1 MKRIRQMISI
11 MLISAIAFS
20 MTACA
25 GSNSDNV
32 ETEGKETGAWTI
44 SDQSNEAKLPDE
56 VEKAFRKATESFTGS
71 TLIPVAYI
79 GSQVVAGMN
88 YMILCRSVT
97 AAQEPETS
105 YKIAVIYADL
115 EGNAELTSLSDFDF
129 VKFTVGEG
137 MKNSET
143 LSGGW
148 FAASD
153 ASGSEIPE
161 DVRNAYEKA
170 AEAVCWE
177 WAEVDLLAY
186 LGSQVVAGTNYAIL
200 CHGKLTED
208 ESTDHIF
215 IITVYEDPEGNVEVS
230 NVHTLDISELL

>member
-79 GSQVVAGMN
+79 GSQVVSGKN
-88 YMILCRSVT
+88 HYILCKMTPSVKELNGS
-97 AAQEPETS
+97 AS
-105 YKIAVIYADL
+105 YV
-115 EGNAELTSLSDFDF
+115 F
-129 VKFTVGEG
+129 
-137 MKNSET
+137 
-143 LSGGW
+143 
-148 FAASD
+148 
-153 ASGSEIPE
+153 
-161 DVRNAYEKA
+161 
-170 AEAVCWE
+170 
-177 WAEVDLLAY
+177 
-186 LGSQVVAGTNYAIL
+186 
-200 CHGKLTED
+200 
-208 ESTDHIF
+208 
-215 IITVYEDPEGNVEVS
+215 ITVYENLEGKCEI
-230 NVHTLDISELL
+230 TDTKDYKLGI